1 MTISQDLLAKFKP
14 RFLDS
19 GTSAPPDS
27 VLFNYRKFW
36 LLSILLRAAVSLI
49 PMSILLIF
57 SYTMENEAIRNE
69 NRLHTV
75 RVTSNARRA
84 VAFFLEERL
93 DALRFLTKEMKF
105 ETLKDSAELAE
116 ILRNLKIGFGGF
128 VDLGLINSAGVQI
141 SYAGP
146 FDLEGKIYGDQN
158 WYIKGIKAG
167 SFVSDVFR
175 GYRGLPHMIIALRMS
190 LEKGDSY
197 ILRATLDM
205 KKLAKMLSSLEISEK
220 SDAFLCNHE
229 GLLQTPSRYYGNPLE
244 RIELPIPAYS
254 PHSGVLETR
263 DKARNRILLGY
274 AYIENSP
281 YILMLVK
288 RSAEIMKGWHSIRKQ
303 INWFF
308 AASVIVIL
316 LLVFG
321 ISTVMVNKI
330 YDADLTR
337 LKAMERL
344 ESSSRLISVG
354 RLAAGVAHEINNP
367 LAIIGE
373 NAGLIK
379 DLFTLKK
386 EYQGDP
392 RLMQIID
399 DVLESVERCGE
410 ITKQLLGFARHFEPE
425 ITPIQIRQVLREVLS
440 FLGKEASYRNITID
454 LDIPDDL
461 PVVYSDHGKLQQI
474 FLNLI
479 NNAFQAMKDGGRL
492 VISAREREKG
502 SVSVSVTDNGCGISE
517 EDQKTIFEPFFTTRV
532 SKGGTGLGLSITYGL
547 LRKLKGD
554 ISMHSKL
561 GEGTTFTVDLPTNP
575 EAEIRNESPDC

>member
-1 MTISQDLLAKFKP
+1 
-14 RFLDS
+14 
-19 GTSAPPDS
+19 
-27 VLFNYRKFW
+27 
-36 LLSILLRAAVSLI
+36 
-49 PMSILLIF
+49 
-57 SYTMENEAIRNE
+57 
-69 NRLHTV
+69 
-75 RVTSNARRA
+75 VTSNARRA
-84 VAFFLEERL
+84 VTFFLEERL

-105 ETLKDSAELAE
+105 ETFKDSVELAE

-146 FDLEGKIYGDQN
+146 FDLEGKIYSDQD
-158 WYIKGIKAG
+158 WYIRSVEAG

-175 GYRGLPHMIIALRMS
+175 GYRGLPHMIIAS
-190 LEKGDSY
+190 KTALENGAFY

-205 KKLAKMLSSLEISEK
+205 KKLAQMLSSLEISK
-220 SDAFLCNHE
+220 KTDIFLSNHE
-229 GLLQTPSRYYGNPLE
+229 GLLQTPSRYYGDPLE
-244 RIELPIPAYS
+244 SIKLPIPGYS
-254 PHSGVLETR
+254 LHSQSLETQ
-263 DKARNRILLGY
+263 DKAGNRILLGY

-281 YILMLVK
+281 FILMLVK
-288 RSAEIMKGWHSIRKQ
+288 RSKEIMEGWHSIRKE

-316 LLVFG
+316 LLVFS
-321 ISTVMVNKI
+321 ISTIMVNKI

-386 EYQGDP
+386 EYEGDP

-410 ITKQLLGFARHFEPE
+410 ITKQLLGFATHFEPK
-425 ITPIQIRQVLREVLS
+425 IQPLQIHQVLQEVLS
-440 FLGKEASYRNITID
+440 FLRKEASYRNITICF
-454 LDIPDDL
+454 DIPDDL
-461 PVVYSDHGKLQQI
+461 PVVYSDRSKLQQI

-492 VISAREREKG
+492 LISAREREERI
-502 SVSVSVTDNGCGISE
+502 VSVNVTDDGCGISE
-517 EDQKTIFEPFFTTRV
+517 EDQKTIFEPFFTTRA

-547 LRKLKGD
+547 LQKLNGD
-554 ISMHSKL
+554 ISVHSKL
-561 GEGTTFTVDLPTNP
+561 GEGTTFTVDLPINS
-575 EAEIRNESPDC
+575 EAEIRNESADC

>member
-1 MTISQDLLAKFKP
+1 MKISLDLLAKFKP

-19 GTSAPPDS
+19 GAPAAPDA

-36 LLSILLRAAVSLI
+36 LFSILLRASVSLI

-57 SYTMENEAIRNE
+57 SYTMENQAIRNE
-69 NRLHTV
+69 NRLQTV
-75 RVTSNARRA
+75 RVTSNARRT
-84 VAFFLEERL
+84 VTFFLEERL

-105 ETLKDSAELAE
+105 ETLKDSVQLAE

-128 VDLGLINSAGVQI
+128 VDLGLINSAGLQI

-146 FDLEGKIYGDQN
+146 FDLAGKIYRDQN
-158 WYIKGIKAG
+158 WWTKCIEAG

-175 GYRGLPHMIIALRMS
+175 GYRGLPHMIIASKMS
-190 LEKGDSY
+190 LENQDFY

-205 KKLAKMLSSLEISEK
+205 KKLVQVLSSLDISK
-220 SDAFLCNHE
+220 KGDAFLCNRE
-229 GLLQTPSRYYGNPLE
+229 GFLQTPSRYYGRPLE
-244 RIELPIPAYS
+244 RMELPLPEYS

-263 DKARNRILLGY
+263 DKAGNRILLGH

-281 YILMLVK
+281 YVLMVVKQSEEIL
-288 RSAEIMKGWHSIRKQ
+288 EGWRSIRKE

-308 AASVIVIL
+308 AVSVILLL

-321 ISTVMVNKI
+321 ISTLMVNKI

-337 LKAMERL
+337 LRAMERL
-344 ESSSRLISVG
+344 ESSGRLISVG

-386 EYQGDP
+386 DYKEDP

-410 ITKQLLGFARHFEPE
+410 ITRQLLGFARHFEPE
-425 ITPIQIRQVLREVLS
+425 ITPLQIGQVLREVLS
-440 FLGKEASYRNITID
+440 FHRKEASYRNITID

-461 PVVYSDHGKLQQI
+461 PVVHSDHGKLQQI
-474 FLNLI
+474 FLNLV
-479 NNAFQAMKDGGRL
+479 NNAFQAMNNGGRL
-492 VISAREREKG
+492 LISAQERERGKVSI
-502 SVSVSVTDNGCGISE
+502 SVADNGCGISE
-517 EDQKTIFEPFFTTRV
+517 ADQKTIFEPFFTTKA

-554 ISMHSKL
+554 ISVHSKL
-561 GEGTTFTVDLPTNP
+561 GEGTTFTVDLPIHP
-575 EAEIRNESPDC
+575 EEAPK

>member
-1 MTISQDLLAKFKP
+1 MKISQDFWTKFRP

-19 GTSAPPDS
+19 TAPAPSGS

-36 LLSILLRAAVSLI
+36 IFSILLRASVSLI

-57 SYTMENEAIRNE
+57 SYTLENQAIRNE
-69 NRLHTV
+69 NRLRMV

-84 VAFFLEERL
+84 VTFFLEERL
-93 DALRFLTKEMKF
+93 DALRFLAKEMKF

-128 VDLGLINSAGVQI
+128 LDLGLINSAGIQI
-141 SYAGP
+141 SYDGP
-146 FDLEGKIYGDQN
+146 FDLEGKNYEDHT
-158 WYIKGIKAG
+158 WYIECVKAG
-167 SFVSDVFR
+167 SFVSEVFR
-175 GYRGLPHMIIALRMS
+175 GYRGLPHMIIALRMPLS
-190 LEKGDSY
+190 NGDFY

-205 KKLAKMLSSLEISEK
+205 KKLAQILSSLEISK
-220 SDAFLCNHE
+220 KGDAFLANSK
-229 GLLQTPSRYYGNPLE
+229 GLLQTPSRYYGNVLE

-254 PHSGVLETR
+254 PRSEVLETR
-263 DKARNRILLGY
+263 DKTGNRILLGY

-281 YILMLVK
+281 YILVLVK
-288 RSAEIMKGWHSIRKQ
+288 RSEEIMEGWRSIRRQ

-308 AASVIVIL
+308 ATSVIVIL
-316 LLVFG
+316 VLVLG
-321 ISTVMVNKI
+321 ISTLMVNKI

-344 ESSSRLISVG
+344 ESSSRLISIG

-386 EYQGDP
+386 EYKDDP

-410 ITKQLLGFARHFEPE
+410 VTRQLLGFARHFEPE
-425 ITPIQIRQVLREVLS
+425 ITPLQIGQVLQEVLS
-440 FLGKEASYRNITID
+440 FLKKEASYRNISIL
-454 LDIPDDL
+454 LDIPEDL

-474 FLNLI
+474 FLNLV

-492 VISAREREKG
+492 LISAREREKG
-502 SVSVSVTDNGCGISE
+502 KVSVSITDDGCGISE

-554 ISMHSKL
+554 ISVRSKL
-561 GEGTTFTVDLPTNP
+561 GEGTTFTIDLPITP
-575 EAEIRNESPDC
+575 